1 MIGLIVLGVIGLI
14 LYFFHAI
21 AIEAL
26 LKDIVKELRRK
37 NGKHN

>member
-37 NGKHN
+37 K